1 MRGMTRALLTLVL
14 LFAWSTQSLA
24 EVKEDPKSIDI
35 SKAVKRCKT
44 CHGKDLRGKKKS
56 PTLYDKN
63 FSEVYISL
71 TSSVP
76 KKMKGVDKKLT
87 EKEVWEVSRFISEL
101 GDSDEKDLD

>member
-24 EVKEDPKSIDI
+24 EVKEDPKPIDI

-44 CHGKDLRGKKKS
+44 CHGKDFRGKKKS
-56 PTLYDKN
+56 PSLYDKN
-63 FSEVYISL
+63 FSEVYITL

-76 KKMKGVDKKLT
+76 EKMKGVVKKLS
-87 EKEVWEVSRFISEL
+87 EQEVWEVARFISEL
-101 GDSDEKDLD
+101 GDSSVKD